1 MFSKVERANY
11 LKIFNIGRYFI
22 TQNIYWSRIIVYYI
36 PWQLQEIT
44 KKGKFVEIQSFEK
57 KRKGW
62 FVI

>member
-11 LKIFNIGRYFI
+11 LKNFNIGFI

-44 KKGKFVEIQSFEK
+44 KKGKFVEIQSFENN
-57 KRKGW
+57 RKGW